1 MICPECNGVGGVQVR
16 FLLFFTRRARCRT
29 CLGTGQFPPP
39 RRMANRPAYQDDD
52 DRYDDRRTVVH
63 HDPTPSIMSGA
74 APEAEPLEIGRGGA
88 SGGAGGGASWDAVEE
103 REAPVIVDPFASEVS
118 SSETAAVVIAD
129 EAIEADTESSTP
141 DDSAYSDSSSGDSG
155 TAY

>member
-39 RRMANRPAYQDDD
+39 RRMASRPTYQDDD
-52 DRYDDRRTVVH
+52 DSYDDRRTVVH
-63 HDPTPSIMSGA
+63 HDPTPSIISSV

-103 REAPVIVDPFASEVS
+103 REAPVIVDPFASE
-118 SSETAAVVIAD
+118 AAAMAGAD
-129 EAIEADTESSTP
+129 EAIESDSESSP
-141 DDSAYSDSSSGDSG
+141 SDDSSSSSDSSSDGSDSG
-155 TAY
+155 TSY